1 VKIVEVWRNPLAIR
15 CILKSGSV
23 RAKNESEAFMAP
35 SSKKRTTVAPPI
47 YIVSG
52 GVGAS
57 GEQLV
62 QTVLA
67 QFPDH
72 RMPVITVGNV
82 RQVTQIKR
90 VVAQAKQSGGT
101 IAHTLV
107 DDRLR
112 DTLIDLARAGDV
124 VTIDLMGPLLSHV
137 ETILHRKA
145 VGQPGLYRQ
154 FHRAYYERVSAIEFT
169 MAHDDGQHPAS
180 WPQADIVLTGVSRAG
195 KTPLSM
201 YLAVLGWKVANIPLV
216 PEVPPPPEL
225 FKLDRRH
232 VIGLTVRPDQLIVFR
247 EQRYRQLG
255 VPVPLDYIDPRRIGA
270 EVQAALKVFRRG
282 RFTVID
288 VTDKPIETSA
298 DEIIKLIESHTK

>member
-1 VKIVEVWRNPLAIR
+1 MTTSRK
-15 CILKSGSV
+15 
-23 RAKNESEAFMAP
+23 RAAKTP
-35 SSKKRTTVAPPI
+35 PPI
-47 YIVSG
+47 YVVSG

-72 RMPVITVGNV
+72 HMPVITLGNV
-82 RQVTQIKR
+82 RQVTHIKR
-90 VVAQAKQSGGT
+90 VIAQAKQAGGI

-112 DTLIDLARAGDV
+112 GLLIDIARAEDV
-124 VTIDLMGPLLSHV
+124 VAIDLMGPLLSRLESV
-137 ETILHRKA
+137 LGRKA
-145 VGQPGLYRQ
+145 LGQPGLYRQ

-169 MAHDDGQHPAS
+169 MAHDDGQHPAGWS
-180 WPQADIVLTGVSRAG
+180 QADIILTGVSRAG

-225 FKLDRRH
+225 FKLDRQR
-232 VIGLTVRPDQLIVFR
+232 VIGLTIRPDQLIVFR

-255 VPVPLDYIDPRRIGA
+255 VPVPMDYINPRRLGA
-270 EVQAALKVFRRG
+270 EVQAALRVFRRG
-282 RFTVID
+282 RFAVID

-298 DEIIKLIESHTK
+298 DEIIKLIESRAK

>member
-1 VKIVEVWRNPLAIR
+1 
-15 CILKSGSV
+15 
-23 RAKNESEAFMAP
+23 
-35 SSKKRTTVAPPI
+35 
-47 YIVSG
+47 VSG

-72 RMPVITVGNV
+72 HVPVITLGNV

-90 VVAQAKQSGGT
+90 VIAQAKQSGGI

-112 DTLIDLARAGDV
+112 GLLIDLAQAEDV
-124 VTIDLMGPLLSHV
+124 VALDLMGPLLSRLESV
-137 ETILHRKA
+137 LKRQA
-145 VGQPGLYRQ
+145 LGQPGLYRQ

-169 MAHDDGQHPAS
+169 MAHDDGQHPAGWS
-180 WPQADIVLTGVSRAG
+180 QADIVLTGVSRAG

-201 YLAVLGWKVANIPLV
+201 YLAVLGWKVANVPLV

-225 FKLDRRH
+225 FKLDRH
-232 VIGLTVRPDQLIVFR
+232 CVIGLTIRPDQLIVFR

-255 VPVPLDYIDPRRIGA
+255 VPVPMDYIDPRRIGA
-270 EVQAALKVFRRG
+270 EVQAALRVFRRG

-298 DEIIKLIESHTK
+298 DEIIKLIESRAK